1 MNAYIISIV
10 VAVAILLIAALISN
24 SIKYEGGAH
33 PKDPGKRK
41 LTFWVLMILAPVL
54 TYVLGAFVIH
64 PDEAVDPIAFDEH
77 MKTLPIAAGVSALL
91 YIVVG
96 FVLAKAIKNGK
107 IGHWF

>member
-1 MNAYIISIV
+1 MNAYVISIV
-10 VAVAILLIAALISN
+10 VAVVVLLIAALISN

-41 LTFWVLMILAPVL
+41 MAFWVLMILAPVL

-64 PDEAVDPIAFDEH
+64 PDQSVDPIAHDEH
-77 MKTLPIAAGVSALL
+77 MQSLPIAAGVAALF

-96 FVLAKAIKNGK
+96 FVLAKAMKNGK